1 MQQDYDIVEFD
12 NQKAKI
18 VKYIVYKKRSE
29 QEIRNKFYG
38 KIEENL
44 LEDIIE
50 YLKENEYIND
60 KEYIKKTIKEYMTLN
75 NLSMKEIKYKLLAK
89 GIQKSDLEDYLS
101 NHIDELYDYELE
113 SAKKLAVK
121 KANQMSEEE
130 IRTYLLKKGYQ
141 EENIRQALQYLDD

>member
-89 GIQKSDLEDYLS
+89 GTK
-101 NHIDELYDYELE
+101 
-113 SAKKLAVK
+113 
-121 KANQMSEEE
+121 
-130 IRTYLLKKGYQ
+130 T
-141 EENIRQALQYLDD
+141 

>member
-89 GIQKSDLEDYLS
+89 GIKKSELEDYLS
-101 NHIDELYDYELE
+101 NHTDELYDYELE

>member
-12 NQKAKI
+12 SQKAKI

-101 NHIDELYDYELE
+101 NHTDELYDYELE
-113 SAKKLAVK
+113 SAKKLAAK

>member
-130 IRTYLLKKGYQ
+130 IQSYLLKMEYQ
-141 EENIRQALQYLDD
+141 KKIL

>member
-121 KANQMSEEE
+121 KAN
-130 IRTYLLKKGYQ
+130 K
-141 EENIRQALQYLDD
+141 